1 MKITIQGGRLI
12 DPASGTDAV
21 QDLYLENGLVVA
33 ALSGPADQV
42 VHADGLLVL
51 PGLIDPHSHL
61 RDPGYEYRED
71 IVSGTRSAAR
81 GGFTAVACMPN
92 TNPVIDNAPVVQ
104 YVRGK
109 AERDGFCKVL
119 PIGAVSKNQQGK
131 ELAEIGLMAEAGI
144 VAISDDGKPVL
155 SADLMRK
162 AMQYAAR
169 FGLTVI
175 SHCEEMSLAE
185 NGHMNEGIV
194 SLQLGLRGIPAIAE
208 DIMVSRDILIA
219 EYLDLPVH
227 LAHLSTTGSVEL
239 VRQAKARGVQVTC
252 ETCPHY
258 FTLTEEACLGFDTNA
273 KMNPPLRTEADRA
286 AIIAGLRDGT
296 IDMIGT
302 DHAPHHA
309 DEKEIEFG
317 LANNGIVGF
326 ESAFA
331 LGYTYLVLPG
341 YLTLA
346 QLVTRMSVAPAAL
359 FKQKM
364 GSLAPG
370 FPADVTL
377 VDPDSTYH
385 FDKTTMASKARN
397 TPFHGFELTGRV
409 CLTICAGRIVHNDR
423 PDTGLAAAAAPAA
436 GILGED

>member
-1 MKITIQGGRLI
+1 MKIIIKGGLVV
-12 DPASGTDAV
+12 DPASSLSQI
-21 QDLYLENGLVVA
+21 QDLYIEDRQIVT

-42 VHADGLLVL
+42 IDATGLAVL

-61 RDPGYEYRED
+61 RDPGFEYRED
-71 IVSGTRSAAR
+71 IISGTRSAAR

-92 TNPVIDNAPVVQ
+92 TNPVTDNAPVVH
-104 YVRGK
+104 YIRSK
-109 AERDGFCKVL
+109 AEREGSCKVL
-119 PIGAVSKNQQGK
+119 PIGAVSKGQLGK
-131 ELAEIGLMAEAGI
+131 ELAEIGLMAEQGI

-162 AMQYAAR
+162 AMQYATR

-185 NGHMNEGIV
+185 GGHMNEGVI
-194 SLQLGLRGIPAIAE
+194 SMQLGLRGIPSIAE

-219 EYLDLPVH
+219 EYLGLPVH
-227 LAHLSTTGSVEL
+227 LAHLSTAGSVEL

-258 FTLTEEACLGFDTNA
+258 FTLTEEACLDFNTNA
-273 KMNPPLRTEADRA
+273 KMNPPLRTAADRA
-286 AIIAGLRDGT
+286 AVIAGLCDGT

-326 ESAFA
+326 ETAFA
-331 LGYTYLVLPG
+331 LGYTGLVLPG
-341 YLTLA
+341 HLTLA
-346 QLVTRMSVAPAAL
+346 ELVARMTTAPAAL
-359 FKQKM
+359 FKQKL

-377 VDPDSTYH
+377 VDLQH
-385 FDKTTMASKARN
+385 AFVFDKNKMASKARN
-397 TPFHGFELTGRV
+397 TPFHGMTLTGSIR
-409 CLTICAGRIVHNDR
+409 LTLCDGRIVHDGR
-423 PDTGLAAAAAPAA
+423 TA
-436 GILGED
+436 